1 MGGCF
6 SFLKASLSRSLSGIL
21 IVYLFVIP
29 LFSENRTSRELFI
42 EDKIGSI
49 QKEGIYKERSWLT
62 LLHYEE
68 VSENKYRSYA
78 DSDSFFFSPS
88 GKTNPSLELE
98 TSLRVFSKDEAL
110 TDLSV
115 ECLFPARFY
124 WIRERFSIDP
134 NVFPIPS
141 CPKFE
146 EFHNQMKA
154 HSLSVVFAAFHPEH
168 PASLFGHTMF
178 KFNSSTKEVEELEDV
193 VVTYAAIIPRI
204 IDPFS
209 YVFNGLSGNF
219 PGSFEIQ
226 KYKYKIYEYN
236 EYENRSLW
244 EYKLNIDE
252 KGIERIIRHLWEM
265 QKNHFD
271 YYFFDENCSFRILTL
286 LDVGDP
292 ELRLSGRK
300 KFLVQP
306 ADTIKLMAARKN
318 LFLEV
323 KFRPSIVERYR
334 QKYGFLTESE
344 RELLRKVIKDD
355 EDVSQQLSENRRAIL
370 YDAAID
376 YLLIKKS
383 MEKGTLDEKD
393 KERYYRYNSLRGD
406 MGNLLKLNDYYYPPT
421 ASNPLLGHDPSQI
434 MVSAGNS
441 SNGAFGEFTFRP
453 VLRDFTDS
461 YPGYSPYNQLFFLN
475 TNIRVYEN
483 MKSPKLQEIHF
494 IQMTSLH
501 PIGQFLN
508 KASWRFDVGVKSLL
522 TEKVFKEDPGILFG
536 FSSFGFGVASEP
548 FYYFSRYSLI
558 FYSFLDVR
566 GDISDSFRRGYRLG
580 SIATIGMLC
589 RITERFS
596 FHLIGDYRSYS
607 FGDKQYFP
615 EFSVQGNYLLTERIA
630 LEFQYRK
637 NYFTSLEE
645 TKFGAKLYF

>member
-1 MGGCF
+1 M
-6 SFLKASLSRSLSGIL
+6 SRSLFCIL
-21 IVYLFVIP
+21 TVSLFVIP
-29 LFSENRTSRELFI
+29 LFSESRTPREIFI
-42 EDKIGSI
+42 ENKIESI
-49 QKEGIYKERSWLT
+49 RKEEIYKERNWLT
-62 LLHYEE
+62 LLHYEK

-78 DSDSFFFSPS
+78 DGDSFFFSPS
-88 GKTNPSLELE
+88 GKTNPTLELE
-98 TSLRVFSKDEAL
+98 ASLRILSKDEAL

-115 ECLFPARFY
+115 ECVFPARFH
-124 WIRERFSIDP
+124 WMRERFSIDP
-134 NVFPIPS
+134 NLFPVPS

-146 EFHNQMKA
+146 KFHNQMKA
-154 HSLSVVFAAFHPEH
+154 QSLSVVFAAFHPEH
-168 PASLFGHTMF
+168 PASLFGHTML
-178 KFNSSTKEVEELEDV
+178 KFNSGTQEAEELEDV
-193 VVTYAAIIPRI
+193 IVTYAAIIPGI

-209 YVFNGLSGNF
+209 YVFKGLSGNF

-252 KGIERIIRHLWEM
+252 RGIERIIRHLWEM

-292 ELRLSGRK
+292 ELRLSDRK

-306 ADTIKLMAARKN
+306 ADTIKLMAAQKN
-318 LFLEV
+318 LLSEV

-334 QKYGFLTESE
+334 QKYGFLDESE
-344 RELLRKVIKDD
+344 RELLRKVVKDD
-355 EDVSQQLSENRRAIL
+355 ADVGRDLSENRRAIL

-376 YLLIKKS
+376 YLLVKKS
-383 MEKGTLDEKD
+383 MEKGILDEKD
-393 KERYYRYNSLRGD
+393 KERYYKYNSLRGD
-406 MGNLLKLNDYYYPPT
+406 PGNLLKLNDYYFPPT
-421 ASNPLLGHDPSQI
+421 ASNPLLGHDPSQV

-441 SNGAFGEFTFRP
+441 SNGAFGEFAFRP

-508 KASWRFDVGVKSLL
+508 KASWRFDLGVKSLL
-522 TEKVFKEDPGILFG
+522 TEKVFKEDPGILYG
-536 FSSFGFGVASEP
+536 FSSFGFGAASEP

-558 FYSFLDVR
+558 FYTFLDLR

-580 SIATIGMLC
+580 SVATVGMLC

-596 FHLIGDYRSYS
+596 FHLIGDYRFYS

-615 EFSVQGNYLLTERIA
+615 EFSIQGNYLLTERIA

-637 NYFTSLEE
+637 NYMTSLEE